1 MPRPR
6 RAIRRRLPKQERSRR
21 LVEAIHEAARRV
33 LVEGGPEALTT
44 VNVAA
49 RAGVSVGSLY
59 QYFAGREALLFA
71 VFEDE
76 LARFGAAWSAWREE
90 SRGAP
95 ADERLRQGLALVL
108 EHYRRLAALDPAF
121 YLAHKAEL
129 LRAPEPG
136 PSDPLARTREE
147 LARVRPGAFERVEA
161 TAFLLARGIPAV
173 LEAALAH
180 DPALLT
186 HADFAQEL
194 HTLVA
199 GYLLPRAS

>member
-1 MPRPR
+1 M
-6 RAIRRRLPKQERSRR
+6 L
-21 LVEAIHEAARRV
+21 L
-33 LVEGGPEALTT
+33 EGGPEALTT

-76 LARFGAAWSAWREE
+76 LARFRAAWRAFREA
-90 SRGAP
+90 AP
-95 ADERLRQGLALVL
+95 AAQATERLRDGLALVL

-121 YLAHKAEL
+121 YLAHKGEL
-129 LRAPEPG
+129 LRTPAGDEG
-136 PSDPLARTREE
+136 DPLARTSE
-147 LARVRPGAFERVEA
+147 LLRRSRPGGFERIEA

-180 DPALLT
+180 DPGLLA
-186 HADFAQEL
+186 HPDFAQEL
-194 HTLVA
+194 YRAVA
-199 GYLLPRAS
+199 GYVLPHAI